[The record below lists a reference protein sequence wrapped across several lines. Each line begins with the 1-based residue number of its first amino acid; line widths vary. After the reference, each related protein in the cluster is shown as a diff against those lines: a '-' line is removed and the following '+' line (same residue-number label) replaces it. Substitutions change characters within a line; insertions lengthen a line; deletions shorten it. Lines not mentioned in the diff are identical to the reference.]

1 MNTRQYVIDLEL
13 PIGHTV
19 RTDCPKCHRRN
30 TFGASNDMGVLKYQ
44 CFSASCGTRG
54 MYEGNLSASDI
65 RKIMQSQDTGV
76 ATIEPI
82 EFPMSISRTLPDHAR
97 EWLYYWGIP
106 YSPNSHLWDLKDSR
120 VVFPIRKNHILYDAT
135 GRTLNKVVTP
145 KWKRY
150 GASGMP
156 FIVGEGSVA
165 VVVEDAISASVC
177 ASEGYVGVAL
187 LGTSLMESHAVELN
201 KYDKVIVALD
211 PDASMKSLA
220 HVKELRRHIRKAVAL
235 KLEDDIKYRL
245 EVDLD
250 NLRRMSDG

>member
-1 MNTRQYVIDLEL
+1 MNLQQYVIDLEL
-13 PIGHTV
+13 PIGYSV
-19 RTDCPKCHRRN
+19 RQKCPICHRQN
-30 TFGASNDMGVLKYQ
+30 TFGASNDMGVLKWQ

-54 MYEGNLSASDI
+54 ITEGNLTANDI
-65 RKIMQSQDTGV
+65 RSLMNREDVPVEPI
-76 ATIEPI
+76 PI
-82 EFPMSISRTLPDHAR
+82 EFPMSVTRTLPDCAR
-97 EWLYYWGIP
+97 EWLAYWGIP
-106 YSPNSHLWDLKDSR
+106 YSPNKHYWDIKDSR
-120 VVFPIRKNHILYDAT
+120 VVFPIKKGHVLYDAT

-150 GASGMP
+150 GGSGLP
-156 FIVGEGSVA
+156 FVVGEGNVA

-187 LGTSLMESHAVELN
+187 LGTNLMESHALSLL

-235 KLEDDIKYRL
+235 KLDDDIKYRL

-250 NLRRMSDG
+250 KLRSMANG

>member
-1 MNTRQYVIDLEL
+1 MDLRQYVMDLEL
-13 PIGHTV
+13 PVGYSV
-19 RTDCPKCHRRN
+19 RQNCPVCHRKN
-30 TFGASNDMGVLKYQ
+30 TFGASNDMGVLKWQ

-54 MYEGNLSASDI
+54 ITEGNLTANDI
-65 RKIMQSQDTGV
+65 RKLMQGKDSIPELE
-76 ATIEPI
+76 AI
-82 EFPMSISRTLPDHAR
+82 EFPMSVTRTLPDEAIG
-97 EWLYYWGIP
+97 WLKYWGI
-106 YSPNSHLWDLKDSR
+106 YGVGKHLWDIKDSR
-120 VVFPIRKNHILYDAT
+120 VVFPIIKNHILYDGT

-150 GASGMP
+150 GGSGMP
-156 FIVGEGSVA
+156 FIVGTGSVA

-187 LGTSLMESHAVELN
+187 LGTSLMESHADVLHN
-201 KYDKVIVALD
+201 YDKVIVALD

-220 HVKELRRHIRKAVAL
+220 HVKELRRHIKKAVAL

-250 NLRRMSDG
+250 NLRRMANG